1 MIDNP
6 LQAID
11 ARTLMGTNFPEPV
24 YVVEGLI
31 SQGVTFLCGPSKI
44 GKSWLVLWMALQVA
58 QGEPVWEDY
67 PTRQSEVLYLCL
79 EDNLPRVQRR
89 LAKITEEAPDSLYF
103 ATYCGKLGDGLE
115 DQITDFLDEH
125 PATKLV
131 IIDTFQKVRVSGGA
145 QKSGMYANDYDD
157 VAALKNLADRRKIS
171 IVLVHHLRK
180 MEDKDDPF
188 NEISGS
194 TGIMGAADTS
204 MVLKKEER
212 SSQVASLLVTGRDVE
227 DQRIWLKLVD
237 CIWQLSES
245 TDQTQVPLFVFQVV
259 NFMGDKESW
268 EGTATQLLTE
278 MNVGRPAANQVT
290 RLLREHELFLLR
302 QGVTAHDHRTGSSRK
317 IVLSHCDL
325 DEDFEEVEGD
335 WPEQEALEDTNEQ
348 CK

>member
-1 MIDNP
+1 MIENP

-11 ARTLMGTNFPEPV
+11 ARTLMGTYFPEPV

-44 GKSWLVLWMALQVA
+44 GKSWLVLWLGLCVA
-58 QGEPVWEDY
+58 QGQPVWEDY
-67 PTRQSEVLYLCL
+67 PTRQSDVLYLCL

-89 LAKITEEAPDSLYF
+89 LGKITDEAPESLFF

-115 DQITDFLDEH
+115 DQIVGFLEEH

-131 IIDTFQKVRVSGGA
+131 IIDTFQKVRISGGA

-157 VAALKNLADRRKIS
+157 VTALKDLADRRKIS

-212 SSQVASLLVTGRDVE
+212 SAKIASLLVTGRDVE
-227 DQRIWLKLVD
+227 DQKIWLQLVD
-237 CIWQLSES
+237 CVWQLSES
-245 TDQTQVPLFVFQVV
+245 TDQTQTPLFVFQVV
-259 NFMGDKESW
+259 NFMSGKTSW
-268 EGTATQLLTE
+268 EGTATQLLAE
-278 MNVGRPAANQVT
+278 MNIIRPPANQVT
-290 RLLREHELFLLR
+290 RLLRENETFLR
-302 QGVTAHDHRTGSSRK
+302 QQGVKVEDHRTKATRK
-317 IVLSHCDL
+317 IFLSHCDP
-325 DEDFEEVEGD
+325 EEEFVEVEGD
-335 WPEQEALEDTNEQ
+335 WPTQEMLENV
-348 CK
+348 KA